1 MRLYFSLEEG
11 DLRIVK
17 CQKGSV
23 MVEMV
28 VALSLIMM
36 AASLLLPQ
44 TLLIMQERKNIKMSY
59 KALILLKKEAALFKY
74 ENEEKRV
81 KEQVIKGIVYYTY
94 WRGDE
99 VCTMWKDMRG
109 KAMEQCLYAKEK

>member
-1 MRLYFSLEEG
+1 
-11 DLRIVK
+11 
-17 CQKGSV
+17 

-28 VALSLIMM
+28 VALSLIMV
-36 AASLLLPQ
+36 AVSLLLPQ
-44 TLLIMQERKNIKMSY
+44 TLLIMQERKNINMNY
-59 KALILLKKEAALFKY
+59 KALLLLKKEASLCMY

-109 KAMEQCLYAKEK
+109 KVMEQCLYAKGK

>member
-1 MRLYFSLEEG
+1 M
-11 DLRIVK
+11 VK

-74 ENEEKRV
+74 ENE
-81 KEQVIKGIVYYTY
+81 
-94 WRGDE
+94 
-99 VCTMWKDMRG
+99 G
-109 KAMEQCLYAKEK
+109 KASKRASHKRNCILHILERR

>member
-1 MRLYFSLEEG
+1 
-11 DLRIVK
+11 
-17 CQKGSV
+17 

-36 AASLLLPQ
+36 AVSLLLPQ

-74 ENEEKRV
+74 EDEEKRE

-99 VCTMWKDMRG
+99 VCAVWKDMRE
-109 KAMEQCLYAKEK
+109 KAMEQCLYAEKR